1 VSANERSPIRVLV
14 SDLGMVVL
22 GFDFGRTLRYLK
34 ERKPDANV
42 AEVLADINTIQYGM
56 GADLG
61 RCSGSEFLEAACAAH
76 PWAGPSEDLAR
87 GWSDIF
93 YEMPESL
100 ALVQAARVERRALLS
115 NTNGPHWDWILR
127 QYPQVIGSFDIHVPS
142 HVTGLAKPAPAVYRN
157 VERLTGLPPEAH
169 LMIDDIGEN
178 VEGARRCGWDGVVFT
193 SAAGLKRDLVER
205 GLLEA

>member
-1 VSANERSPIRVLV
+1 
-14 SDLGMVVL
+14 MVVL
-22 GFDFGRTLRYLK
+22 GFDFGRTLGYLK

-42 AEVLADINTIQYGM
+42 VEVLAAINAIQYGM

-61 RCSGSEFLEAACAAH
+61 HCSGAEFLEAACAAH
-76 PWAGPSEDLAR
+76 PWAGPAEALAR

-100 ALVQAARVERRALLS
+100 AVVQAAKVEQRALLS
-115 NTNGPHWDWILR
+115 NTNGPHWDWIMER
-127 QYPQVIGSFDIHVPS
+127 YPHVTGSFDILVPS

-169 LMIDDIGEN
+169 LMIDDIDAN
-178 VEGARRCGWDGVVFT
+178 VEGARQCGWDGVVFT
-193 SAAGLKRDLVER
+193 SAARLSRDLAER
-205 GLLEA
+205 GLLDV